1 METKE
6 TVHALGA
13 STIFKC
19 QSVKFP
25 VVVFSFSLTFSSKL
39 ITFSFWS
46 EIMNVFIVAYWSNWN
61 LNPEKDLGPTLKI
74 KNLTKL
80 IDLEVF
86 KY

>member
-1 METKE
+1 
-6 TVHALGA
+6 
-13 STIFKC
+13 
-19 QSVKFP
+19 
-25 VVVFSFSLTFSSKL
+25 
-39 ITFSFWS
+39 
-46 EIMNVFIVAYWSNWN
+46 MNVFIVAYWSNWN